1 VIAQEDAM
9 KAMAKVVIV
18 SLGLVAYSPL
28 WAQDT
33 KPATTPAA
41 PAASPPAA
49 SAPANAAK
57 PATPATPATPA
68 AAVVKREAP
77 VGHKQ
82 PRAVEVPTPTESAV
96 RENPAVQRLEQADK
110 RIRNLTM
117 RGICSNC

>member
-1 VIAQEDAM
+1 M

-33 KPATTPAA
+33 KPAMTPAA
-41 PAASPPAA
+41 PAASSPAA
-49 SAPANAAK
+49 PAPAAPAPANPANAAK
-57 PATPATPATPA
+57 PATPAAP
-68 AAVVKREAP
+68 VVKREAP

-82 PRAVEVPTPTESAV
+82 PRAAEVPSPTDSAV

-117 RGICSNC
+117 RGICSN

>member
-1 VIAQEDAM
+1 M

-33 KPATTPAA
+33 KPAM
-41 PAASPPAA
+41 
-49 SAPANAAK
+49 
-57 PATPATPATPA
+57 TPA
-68 AAVVKREAP
+68 AAPVVKREAP

-82 PRAVEVPTPTESAV
+82 PRAAEVPSPTDSAV